1 MVKKKKVAVVTGASK
16 GIGLGIVKEFLLKN
30 MNVLMISRNEE
41 RLNEIKNELNKG
53 ENLEILVGDVSDVEL
68 PNKALNLVLKKWGK
82 VDILINNAG
91 GPPADSFLNHNEKAW
106 ESALQTNLM
115 SVIRFSKEFT
125 PTMKKNNWGR
135 ILSITSTIA
144 KEPTPLMVISATA
157 RAGVAAFSK
166 AISNE
171 LAINNITVNVICPGG
186 VLTDRLISLV
196 QNKANIEKR
205 AYDEVLKESEK
216 SIPIQRFASV
226 EEIATTVSFLCSE
239 EGSYITGVQLS
250 VDGGLTKSY

>member
-1 MVKKKKVAVVTGASK
+1 MNKKVAVVTGASK
-16 GIGLGIVKEFLLKN
+16 GIGLGIVKEFLLNK

-41 RLNEIKNELNKG
+41 RLNKLKSEFNKDG
-53 ENLEILVGDVSDVEL
+53 NLEILVGDVSDSEL
-68 PNKALNLVLKKWGK
+68 PKKALNLVLKKWGK
-82 VDILINNAG
+82 VDVLINNAG
-91 GPPADSFLNHNEKAW
+91 GPPADSFLNHNEKVW

-115 SVIRFSKEFT
+115 SVIRFSKEFA
-125 PTMKKNNWGR
+125 PIMKKNKWGR

-144 KEPTPLMVISATA
+144 KEPTPLMVLSATA

-171 LAINNITVNVICPGG
+171 LAIHNITVNVICPGG

-196 QNKANIEKR
+196 KNKAEIEKR
-205 AYDEVLKESEK
+205 PYEEVLKESEK

-226 EEIATTVSFLCSE
+226 EEIATIVSFLCSE
-239 EGSYITGVQLS
+239 KGRYVTGVQLS
-250 VDGGLTKSY
+250 VDGGLTKSF

>member
-1 MVKKKKVAVVTGASK
+1 MIKKVAVVTGASK
-16 GIGLGIVKEFLLKN
+16 GIGLGIVKEFLLNN

-41 RLNEIKNELNKG
+41 RLIEIKNELNKD
-53 ENLEILVGDVSDVEL
+53 ENLEILVGDVSDPKL
-68 PNKALNLVLKKWGK
+68 PNKALSLVLKKWGK

-125 PTMKKNNWGR
+125 PIMKKNNWGR
-135 ILSITSTIA
+135 IVSITSTIA
-144 KEPTPLMVISATA
+144 KEPTPFMVLSATA

-171 LAINNITVNVICPGG
+171 LAVNNITVNVICPGG

-196 QNKANIEKR
+196 KNKADNEHR
-205 AYDEVLKESEK
+205 SYEEVLNESEK
-216 SIPIQRFASV
+216 SIPIQRFATV
-226 EEIATTVSFLCSE
+226 EEIAETVYFLCSE
-239 EGSYITGVQLS
+239 KGRYITGVQLS
-250 VDGGLTKSY
+250 VDGGLTKSF

>member
-1 MVKKKKVAVVTGASK
+1 MKKRVAVVTGSSK
-16 GIGLGIVKEFLLKN
+16 GIGLGIVKDLLLEK

-41 RLNEIKNELNKG
+41 ILNKLKKELNKG
-53 ENLEILVGDVSDVEL
+53 DNLEILAGDVSDIEL
-68 PNKALNLVLKKWGK
+68 PKKALNLVLKKWGK

-91 GPPADSFLNHNEKAW
+91 GPPANSFLNHNEKAW

-125 PTMKKNNWGR
+125 PIMKKNNWGR
-135 ILSITSTIA
+135 IVSITSTIA
-144 KEPTPLMVISATA
+144 KEPSPLMVLSATA

-166 AISNE
+166 AISTE
-171 LAINNITVNVICPGG
+171 LAVNNITVNVICPGG

-196 QNKANIEKR
+196 KNRAELEKR
-205 AYDEVLKESEK
+205 PYEEVLKESEK

-226 EEIATTVSFLCSE
+226 EEIAGTVSFLCSE
-239 EGSYITGVQLS
+239 KGRYITGVQLS
-250 VDGGLTKSY
+250 VDGGLTKSF